1 MKGRLRTQMSFGF
14 ALIILI
20 VVGLISLVST
30 ILITREFESYMEKQ
44 QAEYSD
50 DLAAGLAMQYS
61 EANGWNVD
69 YIHGMGMYALN
80 DGYIIRVYDLDGGT
94 VWDAENHDMEF
105 CHNIMKEIEER
116 MQSLRNGRNGQFIT
130 KEYGLESGG
139 EVVGTAKITYYS
151 PYYYNENAFDF
162 VRSMNIILWVI
173 GVLSVAAAV
182 CVGIIFAKKITVPVV
197 TVTEIAD
204 EISNGNYSVRAD
216 EKTGTV
222 ELKELS
228 VSINNMAEKIERQET
243 LRKQLTSDVAH
254 ELRTPLANLS
264 AQLELITEGVVEPSP
279 ERINGISEEIERLS
293 ALVGELEKLQSIE
306 NNVLEKTEIDLAEVA
321 RSTAETFGTEAL
333 KNQGYTITVEGES
346 AILCADEGKIR
357 QVIINLLSNAVK
369 YSPDGGRIE
378 VAVRDRG
385 EEVLLSVKDNGI
397 GISEKDKPLIF
408 ERFYRT
414 DKSRN
419 RKTGGVGIGLTIV
432 SAIVKAHGGK
442 IEVESSE
449 GQGSTFTVTLPKT

>member
-1 MKGRLRTQMSFGF
+1 MSFGF

-50 DLAAGLAMQYS
+50 DLAAGLATQYS
-61 EANGWNVD
+61 QVNGWNVD

-105 CHNIMKEIEER
+105 CHSIMQEIEER

-130 KEYGLESGG
+130 KEYTLESGG
-139 EVVGTAKITYYS
+139 GVIGTAMITYYS

-173 GVLSVAAAV
+173 GVLSVTAAV

-216 EKTGTV
+216 EKTGAA

-264 AQLELITEGVVEPSP
+264 AQLELITEGVVAPSP

-306 NNVLEKTEIDLAEVA
+306 NSVLEKTEIDLAEVA

-333 KNQGYTITVEGES
+333 KNQGYTITVTGES

-369 YSPDGGRIE
+369 YSPDGGRVE
-378 VAVRDRG
+378 VAVRDCG

-397 GISEKDKPLIF
+397 GISAEDKPLIF

-442 IEVESSE
+442 IEVKSTE